1 MMTEE
6 ACTLTTTGEDQ
17 ASALHPQRFLAR
29 QPILD
34 GRREV
39 MGYELLFRTGWENC
53 FSGEREQAARQTL
66 DNYLCMGIESLANNG
81 LAFVNCTREA
91 LVGKWVTL
99 LPPKTVVLEVLET
112 VAPDADLVQACADL
126 CKMGYRIAL
135 DDFEPRPEMQP
146 LVELASYIKVD
157 LRASDAATRRQIR
170 DAVRS
175 SPAALLAEKVES
187 QEDFD
192 VARDEGYKYFQGYF
206 FCYPKIM
213 FNREVPANR
222 INYLRLLV
230 ELTRKELNLGEVAKI
245 VQLEASLTYRLLLL
259 ANSARWSRRDDVKS
273 IQEAFMVVG
282 ENRFRALVSV
292 AASCVLSQNQPPA
305 LASLSLERARFCEL
319 VAPLVGEDPG
329 EQFML
334 GLMSLLDATLE
345 TPMEAV
351 VQSLPLRPE
360 AKAALT
366 GKGDGSP
373 VGVPLGLIRGFESGA
388 WGSCSG
394 IAAKLGISEE
404 TLAMKYVES
413 VRWASESLSWS
424 K

>member
-1 MMTEE
+1 
-6 ACTLTTTGEDQ
+6 
-17 ASALHPQRFLAR
+17 
-29 QPILD
+29 
-34 GRREV
+34 

-53 FSGEREQAARQTL
+53 FSGEREQAARVTL

-99 LPPKTVVLEVLET
+99 LPPRTVVLEILET
-112 VAPDADLVQACADL
+112 VAPDAELLQACADL

-135 DDFEPRPEMQP
+135 DDFEPLPEMQP

-157 LRASDAATRRQIR
+157 MRASDRARRLQIR
-170 DAVRS
+170 EAVRRS
-175 SPAALLAEKVES
+175 KAALLAEKVES

-192 VARDEGYKYFQGYF
+192 VARSEGYKYFQGYF

-230 ELTRKELNLGEVAKI
+230 ELTRDELDLAEVEKV

-259 ANSARWSRRDDVKS
+259 ANSARWSRRQDVKN

-282 ENRFRALVSV
+282 ESRFRALVSV
-292 AASCVLSQNQPPA
+292 AASCVLNQNQPPA

-319 VAPLVGEDPG
+319 VAPLVGEDPS

-345 TPMEAV
+345 TPMETV

-366 GKGDGSP
+366 GAAEDSA
-373 VGVPLGLIRGFESGA
+373 VGLPLGLIRGFESGA

-394 IAAKLGISEE
+394 IAAKLGVSEE
-404 TLAMKYVES
+404 TLAMRYVES